1 MRFSMILYSVEI
13 SLSNAMWIS
22 HTAFRVFWL
31 VRGAKRVGALAR
43 GGCFHALK

>member
-1 MRFSMILYSVEI
+1 MRFSLEGPFINSKRI
-13 SLSNAMWIS
+13 NAMWIS